1 MGVKHF
7 FIWLRK
13 NFPDTLQV
21 IKQSE
26 TFHDHDISI
35 DNLCL
40 DMNGIFHTC
49 AQKVY
54 QYGAFEK
61 KSGKAQR
68 HHFLHVCID

>member
-13 NFPDTLQV
+13 NFPKTITE
-21 IKQSE
+21 IKKDE
-26 TFHDHDISI
+26 TFQDHSVSI

-40 DMNGIFHTC
+40 DMNGIFHNC
-49 AQKVY
+49 AQKIY

-61 KSGKAQR
+61 KSLLRKNNTKK
-68 HHFLHVCID
+68 D